1 MGAKQTLRRITGNDY
16 LFTIATKVLALAIGV
31 IASAYSARY
40 LGPALKGQ
48 LSVISSVLTIV
59 AVVANFGLYQPYP
72 YYKRQGEPNVR
83 DRFLRIF
90 AAQFLI
96 YTVLGIVLTLIFRTP
111 VMMAVCLI
119 APIQVLANQ
128 MSFMLMVED
137 VKYKNV
143 IFFTAR
149 LTNTVI
155 TVLAFYTLRPSLL
168 VALAC
173 IVVGDLITVIMGL
186 CRLRTVPNPFKAEPK
201 FAAKILPFGIVA
213 MLTTLLLTLNYR
225 IDVLMLNAFQVTDA
239 EIGFYSLG
247 VSLSEYLWIIPDA
260 FREVLFSRTAKDDSI
275 GDITM
280 SMKMN
285 LYIMMVLILC
295 VVLLGK
301 PLIALVYGADFLPAY
316 GVTCILIFG
325 VVSMSYFKI
334 IGTLLLAQG
343 KKMVYLGMLTV
354 SVIVNMIA
362 NCFFIPWLGKSG
374 AALASVLSYTVAGL
388 VFLIYFMKTYHVPF
402 KDVFVLTP
410 SEVKGMVRK
419 LRK

>member
-16 LFTIATKVLALAIGV
+16 LFTIVTKVLALAIGV